1 MAADVAWGLRRRMD
15 HGSQYLTDH
24 FIKLVRLWGVKPSF
38 PFVEQPQ
45 ANGAAGR
52 FNRTLKEQV
61 IYGRVLRN
69 TDDVR
74 RAVSKFV

>member
-1 MAADVAWGLRRRMD
+1 
-15 HGSQYLTDH
+15 
-24 FIKLVRLWGVKPSF
+24 VRSWRIKPSF

-45 ANGAAGR
+45 TNGVAGR
-52 FNRTLKEQV
+52 FNRRLKEQA
-61 IYGRVLRN
+61 IYGRVFRN